1 MQLSSRTSGRP
12 MAAHAGSR
20 CEGMFEGEA
29 SVSVSVLVVD
39 DFALMRE
46 GIAAALEVDP
56 DIEVVGLAADG
67 LDAFA
72 LARDLEPDVVV
83 LDLRMSEH
91 GGMEALEL
99 FAEHL
104 PETKVL
110 IFTANENPSNL
121 QAAMAAGAS
130 GFLTKETGGDQ
141 LREAVRAVQRGET
154 VLATALAARLAARS
168 SHVQSPED
176 QPDLNAREKQ
186 VLRLLSKG
194 LTDKEIA
201 ARLFVGV
208 RTVQY
213 DLSSVRRKTGLS
225 SRSELARWAVIRSLA

>member
-1 MQLSSRTSGRP
+1 M
-12 MAAHAGSR
+12 
-20 CEGMFEGEA
+20 
-29 SVSVSVLVVD
+29 SVRVLVVD

-46 GIAAALEVDP
+46 GIATALEVDP

-67 LDAFA
+67 LDAFG

-99 FAEHL
+99 CTEHL

-110 IFTANENPSNL
+110 ILTANENPSNL
-121 QAAMAAGAS
+121 QAALTAGAS

-141 LREAVRAVQRGET
+141 LRKAVIAVHQGET
-154 VLATALAARLAARS
+154 VLAPALAARVAARDS
-168 SHVQSPED
+168 RVQPPER
-176 QPDLNAREKQ
+176 QPDLTARERQ
-186 VLRLLSKG
+186 IVRLLSKG

-201 ARLFVGV
+201 AQLFVGV